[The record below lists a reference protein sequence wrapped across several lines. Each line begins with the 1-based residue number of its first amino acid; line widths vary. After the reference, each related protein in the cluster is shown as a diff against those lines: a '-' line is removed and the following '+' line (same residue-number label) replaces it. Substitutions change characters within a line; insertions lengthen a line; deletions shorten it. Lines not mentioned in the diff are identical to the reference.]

1 MRMAG
6 TFRRLTAAL
15 RTPRGDSE
23 MRALAV
29 ELSRVLRKRID
40 IPVDVRELAGA
51 LCEEMSRRRGGR
63 PVQLRFERFPDEI
76 EVTGLWME
84 FHDFDLVIIEERAE
98 TVQQLVILG
107 HELWHMK
114 EGHRDHHV
122 DGAAAAARA
131 LSKNPDWHGPDS
143 HGPDSHDADSSG
155 RDRRDPHSSGPY
167 RRDPHAHGPDGHD
180 ADSSGR
186 DRRDPHSHGPDRHD
200 PASHGPH
207 ERSPDKRTPVWEE
220 IALTVAARNGSHEA
234 DEAEAEDFGLHLASV
249 FRSWV
254 TGSRTSGPVDPV
266 GRAIQASLGYR
277 GPED

>member
-1 MRMAG
+1 MKLVGRIRGLA
-6 TFRRLTAAL
+6 AAL
-15 RTPRGDSE
+15 RAPRADSE

-40 IPVDVRELAGA
+40 TPIDIRELADA
-51 LCEEMSRRRGGR
+51 LCEEMSRRRDGR

-107 HELWHMK
+107 HELWHMR

-131 LSKNPDWHGPDS
+131 LSENPDWQ
-143 HGPDSHDADSSG
+143 
-155 RDRRDPHSSGPY
+155 
-167 RRDPHAHGPDGHD
+167 
-180 ADSSGR
+180 
-186 DRRDPHSHGPDRHD
+186 
-200 PASHGPH
+200 
-207 ERSPDKRTPVWEE
+207 E

-254 TGSRTSGPVDPV
+254 TGPRTQGPVDPV

-277 GPED
+277 GPQD

>member
-1 MRMAG
+1 MRTLA
-6 TFRRLTAAL
+6 AAL
-15 RTPRGDSE
+15 RSPRADSE

-40 IPVDVRELAGA
+40 TPVDVRELADA
-51 LCEEMSRRRGGR
+51 LCEEMSRRRDGR

-114 EGHRDHHV
+114 EGHRDHHM
-122 DGAAAAARA
+122 DSAAAAARA
-131 LSKNPDWHGPDS
+131 LSESPDWQ
-143 HGPDSHDADSSG
+143 
-155 RDRRDPHSSGPY
+155 
-167 RRDPHAHGPDGHD
+167 
-180 ADSSGR
+180 
-186 DRRDPHSHGPDRHD
+186 
-200 PASHGPH
+200 
-207 ERSPDKRTPVWEE
+207 E

-234 DEAEAEDFGLHLASV
+234 DEAEAEDFGLHLASI

-254 TGSRTSGPVDPV
+254 TGPRTQGPVDPV

-277 GPED
+277 GPKD

>member
-1 MRMAG
+1 
-6 TFRRLTAAL
+6 
-15 RTPRGDSE
+15 

-29 ELSRVLRKRID
+29 ELSGVLRKRFD
-40 IPVDVRELAGA
+40 APVDVRELAGA
-51 LCEEMSRRRGGR
+51 LCEEMSRRRNGR
-63 PVQLRFERFPDEI
+63 PVQLRFERFPDEF

-84 FHDFDLVIIEERAE
+84 FHDFDLVIVEERAE

-122 DGAAAAARA
+122 DGAAAAAHA
-131 LSKNPDWHGPDS
+131 LSDGSQSDGSPSDGPNGS
-143 HGPDSHDADSSG
+143 
-155 RDRRDPHSSGPY
+155 
-167 RRDPHAHGPDGHD
+167 
-180 ADSSGR
+180 
-186 DRRDPHSHGPDRHD
+186 
-200 PASHGPH
+200 
-207 ERSPDKRTPVWEE
+207 VWRE

-254 TGSRTSGPVDPV
+254 TGPRSSGPGDPV

-277 GPED
+277 GPQD

>member
-155 RDRRDPHSSGPY
+155 RDRRDPHS
-167 RRDPHAHGPDGHD
+167 
-180 ADSSGR
+180 
-186 DRRDPHSHGPDRHD
+186 HGPDRHD

-207 ERSPDKRTPVWEE
+207 ERSPDKRSPVWEE

>member
-1 MRMAG
+1 MKLFGRMRTLA
-6 TFRRLTAAL
+6 AAL
-15 RTPRGDSE
+15 RSPRADSE

-40 IPVDVRELAGA
+40 TPVDVRELADA
-51 LCEEMSRRRGGR
+51 LCEEMSRRRDGR

-114 EGHRDHHV
+114 EGHRDHHM
-122 DGAAAAARA
+122 DSAAAAARA
-131 LSKNPDWHGPDS
+131 LSESPDWQ
-143 HGPDSHDADSSG
+143 
-155 RDRRDPHSSGPY
+155 
-167 RRDPHAHGPDGHD
+167 
-180 ADSSGR
+180 
-186 DRRDPHSHGPDRHD
+186 
-200 PASHGPH
+200 
-207 ERSPDKRTPVWEE
+207 E

-234 DEAEAEDFGLHLASV
+234 DEAEAEDFGLHLASI

-254 TGSRTSGPVDPV
+254 TGPRTQGPVDPV

-277 GPED
+277 GPKD

>member
-1 MRMAG
+1 MKLV
-6 TFRRLTAAL
+6 RRIRGLAAAL
-15 RTPRGDSE
+15 RSPRADSE

-40 IPVDVRELAGA
+40 TPVDVRELADA
-51 LCEEMSRRRGGR
+51 LCEEMSRRRDGR

-131 LSKNPDWHGPDS
+131 LSESPDWQ
-143 HGPDSHDADSSG
+143 
-155 RDRRDPHSSGPY
+155 
-167 RRDPHAHGPDGHD
+167 
-180 ADSSGR
+180 
-186 DRRDPHSHGPDRHD
+186 
-200 PASHGPH
+200 
-207 ERSPDKRTPVWEE
+207 E

-254 TGSRTSGPVDPV
+254 TGSRTRGPVDPV

-277 GPED
+277 GPQD